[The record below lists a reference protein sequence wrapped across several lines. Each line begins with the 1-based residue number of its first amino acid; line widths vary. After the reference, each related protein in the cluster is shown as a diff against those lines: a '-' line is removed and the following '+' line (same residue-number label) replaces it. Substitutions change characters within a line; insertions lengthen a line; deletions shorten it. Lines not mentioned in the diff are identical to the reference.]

1 MASKLEARDLDTL
14 CSLKRR
20 QETPDE
26 MGGGTIEFVEV
37 AQLWANIRPMRGG
50 ERFFAQQITPDSGY
64 VIGIRNRSDL
74 READVIDTP
83 LGRYDVK
90 FIRQDRRAAF
100 IELEC
105 SLDPPTEAA
114 S

>member
-1 MASKLEARDLDTL
+1 MASKLQARDLDTFVT
-14 CSLKRR
+14 LKRR
-20 QETPDE
+20 QEVSDD
-26 MGGGTIEFVEV
+26 MGGGTVEFVEV
-37 AQLWANIRPMRGG
+37 SQLWANIRPMRGG

-74 READVIDTP
+74 RESDVIDTP

-100 IELEC
+100 LELEC
-105 SLDPPTEAA
+105 SLEPPTEAA

>member
-1 MASKLEARDLDTL
+1 MPSKLQARDLDTF
-14 CSLKRR
+14 CTIRRR
-20 QETPDE
+20 QESPDE
-26 MGGGTIEFVEV
+26 MGGGTVDWIEV
-37 AQLWANIRPMRGG
+37 AQVWANIRPMRGG

-64 VIGIRNRSDL
+64 VIGIRNRDDL
-74 READVIDTP
+74 RESDVIDTP

-90 FIRQDRRAAF
+90 FIRQDRRAPF
-100 IELEC
+100 LELEC